1 MNLAFFLELP
11 KSLHFSKLIP
21 IFRSISVPLQV
32 GSVLAIV
39 FHSFSLK
46 LSYKIKDFR
55 QTKATNSFHKTYSYT
70 KNLVHANLLPS
81 IVSAEE
87 CAAPESNVR
96 QTIKRNARDNDLS
109 MLMPLIVSFLTQFSI
124 KMR

>member
-21 IFRSISVPLQV
+21 IFRSISVPLHV

-55 QTKATNSFHKTYSYT
+55 QTKANKTYSYT
-70 KNLVHANLLPS
+70 KNLVHANILPS